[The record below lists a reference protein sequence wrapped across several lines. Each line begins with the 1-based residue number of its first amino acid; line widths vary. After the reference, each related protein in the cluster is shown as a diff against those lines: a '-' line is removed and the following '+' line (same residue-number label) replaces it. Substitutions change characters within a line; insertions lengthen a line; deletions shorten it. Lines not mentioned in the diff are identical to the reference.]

1 MEGGGGHRH
10 LDGDGHRDAA
20 AVDLAQLLAGDQH
33 VGLVG
38 AHPAVGLVVLEAEQA
53 DGAQLREELV
63 RGEGS
68 RSLPL
73 VDVRGDLLRRRARA
87 ESCGTGGARRTRSLA
102 EGTTRGRR
110 SDGAS
115 LAHGLLHFGPV
126 EATGPTGDPLVRFAR
141 DGAVGTITLDSPRN
155 RNALSRRLM
164 DELAAALA
172 EVAADAT
179 VRTVVLTGTG
189 PVFCSGADLSERGEP
204 GGPGAALP
212 AVLRALSELPQPV
225 VARVN
230 GHVRGGGIG
239 LVAACDLAVA
249 PSSATFAF
257 SEVRVG
263 VAPAMIA
270 VPALAG
276 HGPQGVRALRADRR
290 ALRRQSAEA
299 AGLLTAVV
307 DEDSLD
313 SWVGAVV
320 ASVAKGSP
328 VALAATKAL
337 PAALAGRDLLDAYA
351 AMSALSAELFA
362 GPDAAEGIAA
372 FMEKRP
378 PSWAV
383 EK

>member
-1 MEGGGGHRH
+1 M
-10 LDGDGHRDAA
+10 
-20 AVDLAQLLAGDQH
+20 
-33 VGLVG
+33 
-38 AHPAVGLVVLEAEQA
+38 
-53 DGAQLREELV
+53 
-63 RGEGS
+63 
-68 RSLPL
+68 
-73 VDVRGDLLRRRARA
+73 
-87 ESCGTGGARRTRSLA
+87 
-102 EGTTRGRR
+102 
-110 SDGAS
+110 
-115 LAHGLLHFGPV
+115 
-126 EATGPTGDPLVRFAR
+126 EATGSTGDPLVQLAR

-164 DELAAALA
+164 EELGAALA
-172 EVAADAT
+172 EVAADPT
-179 VRTVVLTGTG
+179 VRAVVLTGTG
-189 PVFCSGADLSERGEP
+189 PAFCSGADLSERGEP
-204 GGPGAALP
+204 EGPGAALP

-230 GHVRGGGIG
+230 GHTRGGGIG

-270 VPALAG
+270 VPALAVMG
-276 HGPQGVRALRADRR
+276 RR
-290 ALRRQSAEA
+290 AFVRYALTGEPFDAQSAEA

-320 ASVAKGSP
+320 GSVAKGSP

-383 EK
+383 GK